1 LGIGR
6 SRTIPSQRNHRARG
20 EMKMGGVKQR
30 ARVIAFE
37 QKELFLLAPRL
48 QKLQNPSVRC
58 AASSKSR
65 PQRNISTP

>member
-1 LGIGR
+1 
-6 SRTIPSQRNHRARG
+6 
-20 EMKMGGVKQR
+20 MKMGGVKQR